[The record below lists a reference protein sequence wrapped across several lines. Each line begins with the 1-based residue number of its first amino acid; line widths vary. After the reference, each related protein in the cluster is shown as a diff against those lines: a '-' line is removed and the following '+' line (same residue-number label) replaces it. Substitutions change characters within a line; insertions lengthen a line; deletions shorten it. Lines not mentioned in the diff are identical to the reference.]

1 VSEASFES
9 LVRRDRALV
18 LSALV
23 AVAALA
29 WAYILRLA
37 ATMPSMTTDGAGM
50 DMAGM
55 AMTEIAQPGLH
66 AWSAADFMFMV
77 AMWAVMMVA
86 MMLPSATPMI
96 LIYARVGRQAMR
108 RGSPFPSTAWFGAG
122 YLLAWSAF
130 ALVATLAQWAL
141 EKAALLTP
149 AMSSSSD
156 ALGGAILI
164 AAGLYQWTPLKESC
178 LSLCQSPLTF
188 IQRQGGFPRSTV
200 GSLALGARHGL
211 FCIGCCWALMAL
223 LFVGGVMNLLWIAG
237 LAILVLLE
245 KLLPVGPW
253 FARVSGVV
261 LLAFGI
267 ALIVKGV

>member
-1 VSEASFES
+1 
-9 LVRRDRALV
+9 V

-96 LIYARVGRQAMR
+96 LIYAGVGRQAMR

-267 ALIVKGV
+267 ALIAKGV